1 MSMGNSKFNVWDASM
16 LDCFFFFFPTF
27 YRLKTWLEL
36 SRAKLNRNDLRENK
50 NYSEVARGTSYRGFA
65 LLRVNYSK
73 CMTEIQGKSILVQ
86 VSARFELARV

>member
-1 MSMGNSKFNVWDASM
+1 MSMGNSKLNVWDASM
-16 LDCFFFFFPTF
+16 LDCFFFPNF
-27 YRLKTWLEL
+27 YRLKTWFEL

-50 NYSEVARGTSYRGFA
+50 NYSEVARGSSYRGFA